1 MGEIGN
7 CDPDSIIL
15 HLRNDES
22 SRTHALNGSDPLG
35 YLWHSLRNRNKV
47 PTWFGVCDYILYI
60 LYSLRAEPVPLA
72 IPTVADPIPVGP
84 IARPSCHK
92 TALAPF

>member
-7 CDPDSIIL
+7 DDPDLIIL
-15 HLRNDES
+15 HLRQDEF
-22 SRTHALNGSDPLG
+22 SRTHELNGSDPLD

-47 PTWFGVCDYILYI
+47 STWLGVCDYILCI
-60 LYSLRAEPVPLA
+60 LYSSRAEPVPLA
-72 IPTVADPIPVGP
+72 IPMVADPVLVGS

-92 TALAPF
+92 TASAPF